1 METNDADTKNSD
13 FIKEEKFW
21 KQCDRINEETFK
33 LEADSGDILLFKGRS
48 FSAKMTRRLTN
59 SEYDHVGMVLT
70 FIDDEEVYILEATSD
85 GVHIIR
91 WSELMS
97 FKESS
102 YSKIVWRKLYWNRDN
117 TFWEILQ
124 TFVEAVENK

>member
-1 METNDADTKNSD
+1 MEANDADTKNSD
-13 FIKEEKFW
+13 FIKEDKFW

-124 TFVEAVENK
+124 TFVEAVEDK

>member
-124 TFVEAVENK
+124 TFVEAVEDK